1 MNFIEVDFL
10 SIVIGYTV
18 GVALMW
24 SVTQTIFH
32 TEVNDDEG
40 TKESDENFRGST
52 YHWNYPY
59 NLPTPD

>member
-1 MNFIEVDFL
+1 MNIIEVDFL

-59 NLPTPD
+59 NLPTSK